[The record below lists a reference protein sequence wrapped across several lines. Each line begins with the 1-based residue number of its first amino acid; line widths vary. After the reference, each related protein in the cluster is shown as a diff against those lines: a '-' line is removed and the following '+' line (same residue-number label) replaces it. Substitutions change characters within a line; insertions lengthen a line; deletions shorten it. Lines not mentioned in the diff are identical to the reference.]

1 MYSHDVISMI
11 LQICSLITSLA
22 AAAAIILRPI
32 REKLFGTKS
41 IENGQRCMLRAEML
55 SIYYEGKDAGGK
67 IRQYKFENFL
77 LMYAA
82 YKALGGNSFIDK
94 IKSEVEKMEV
104 IT

>member
-1 MYSHDVISMI
+1 MQGVISMI
-11 LQICSLITSLA
+11 LQICSLVISLA
-22 AAAAIILRPI
+22 SAIAILAKPI

-41 IENGQRCMLRAEML
+41 IETGQRCMLRAEML
-55 SIYYEGKDAGGK
+55 SIYYAGKDNGGK
-67 IRQYKFENFL
+67 IRQYEAENFA

-94 IKSEVEKMEV
+94 IKTDVEKMEV

>member
-1 MYSHDVISMI
+1 MYGHVVTMI

-22 AAAAIILRPI
+22 AAAAILLKPI
-32 REKLFGTKS
+32 REKLFGTQS
-41 IENGQRCMLRAEML
+41 IEIGQRCMLRAEML
-55 SIYYEGKDAGGK
+55 SIYYESKDAGGK
-67 IRQYKFENFL
+67 VRQYKYENFV

-94 IKSEVEKMEV
+94 IKNEVEKMEV

>member
-1 MYSHDVISMI
+1 MPGIVSMI
-11 LQICSLITSLA
+11 LQVCSLITSLA
-22 AAAAIILRPI
+22 AAIAILARPI

-41 IENGQRCMLRAEML
+41 IEDGQRCMLRAEML
-55 SIYYEGKDAGGK
+55 AIYYEGKDNEDK
-67 IRQYKFENFL
+67 IRQYKFENFV

-94 IKSEVEKMEV
+94 IKNEVEKMEV